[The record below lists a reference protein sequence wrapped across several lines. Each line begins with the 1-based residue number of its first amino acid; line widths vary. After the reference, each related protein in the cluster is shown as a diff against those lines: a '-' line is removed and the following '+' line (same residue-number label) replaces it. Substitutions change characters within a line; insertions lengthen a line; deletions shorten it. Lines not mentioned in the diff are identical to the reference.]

1 MKYSQFFS
9 ANFIQARYPK
19 YEIKSWESF
28 DNYAPLQSPP
38 RRADRGN
45 EAWSRPHGPKAV
57 DSTTLLSFIFRGSE
71 VLTLAGFVCFLCGF
85 DSFLNENKN
94 RQNTSKHCQILP
106 KYNNSLSRQNVVIAD
121 SALQNTSFHLE
132 DKCIQLQDFVLIC
145 FRCIELP
152 WSGAQMEP

>member
-1 MKYSQFFS
+1 MPPSPKIRFWEYSYNCTVYTVGSRDEKFSIFS

-19 YEIKSWESF
+19 YEIKSLESF

-38 RRADRGN
+38 QRADRGN

-71 VLTLAGFVCFLCGF
+71 VLTLPGFVCGF

-106 KYNNSLSRQNVVIAD
+106 KYNNSLSRQNVAIAD
-121 SALQNTSFHLE
+121 YSLSF
-132 DKCIQLQDFVLIC
+132 
-145 FRCIELP
+145 R
-152 WSGAQMEP
+152 G